1 MKDVCQALR
10 LKHVEPGL
18 PDLLEQARR
27 ENLTYET
34 FLRQVLT
41 REVEGRERQAQQ
53 ARLKAARLPIRK
65 TLEAFDFAFQPSI
78 AERQVRELADLT
90 FVKTATNV
98 VLLGPPGV
106 GKTHLA
112 LSLGVRALEAGY
124 SVLFTTLAHL
134 AQDLASAPHP
144 SVLQKRLRRYLRPKL
159 LILDEIGYTRLTDE
173 QANHLFALVRDRYE
187 QSATILT
194 SNTSFSEWGSL
205 LGNEVLASALLDRL
219 LHHAEVITINGK
231 SYRMKDRLASSK
243 PAGGAHH

>member
-1 MKDVCQALR
+1 MKDLYQVLQ
-10 LKHVEPGL
+10 LKHVERGL

-34 FLRQVLT
+34 FLHQVL
-41 REVEGRERQAQQ
+41 RLEVEGRERQAQQ
-53 ARLKAARLPIRK
+53 ARLKAARLPMRK
-65 TLEAFDFAFQPSI
+65 TLEEFDFAFQPSI
-78 AERQVRELADLT
+78 AERQVRELANLA
-90 FVKTATNV
+90 FLKTATNV

-112 LSLGVRALEAGY
+112 LSLAVRALEAGY

-144 SVLQKRLRRYLRPKL
+144 TMLRQRLRRYLRPKL
-159 LILDEIGYTRLTDE
+159 LILDEIGYTRLTEE

-187 QSATILT
+187 QGATILT
-194 SNTSFSEWGSL
+194 SNTSFSEWGTL

-243 PAGGAHH
+243 PAGGEGH